1 MSETRA
7 VVGRKREL
15 SFLEKFL
22 EAVPEGPVG
31 LLIEGEV
38 GIGKTTLW
46 REAAAAAAVRGRS
59 YRVLACR
66 PVESETQLAF
76 SALGDLLE
84 DVQAESLS
92 GLPEPQRRALEVAL
106 LRREADGPAPRSG
119 GVARPSRRVC
129 SLAKAR
135 PVVVAVDD
143 VPWLDRPS
151 ASALE
156 FVLVVSRGPIG
167 LLVARGGGWRRRSA
181 RSRTSATGRPLRAAA
196 VDRSVSSTG
205 SASPR
210 PPRCHFH
217 RPTLL
222 LLQPPWAA
230 MLVALEI
237 AGASS
242 GATYR

>member
-7 VVGRKREL
+7 VVGREREL
-15 SFLEKFL
+15 SFLDKFL
-22 EAVPEGPVG
+22 EAVPEGPVC

-84 DVQAESLS
+84 DVQAEPLS

-106 LRREADGPAPRSG
+106 LRREAEGPAPH
-119 GVARPSRRVC
+119 ARAV
-129 SLAKAR
+129 SLALLGVFRARAKAG
-135 PVVVAVDD
+135 PVEVAGED
-143 VPWLDRPS
+143 VPWPDRPA

-156 FVLVVSRGPIG
+156 FV
-167 LLVARGGGWRRRSA
+167 ARRHKEKA
-181 RSRTSATGRPLRAAA
+181 
-196 VDRSVSSTG
+196 
-205 SASPR
+205 
-210 PPRCHFH
+210 
-217 RPTLL
+217 
-222 LLQPPWAA
+222 
-230 MLVALEI
+230 
-237 AGASS
+237 
-242 GATYR
+242 